1 MNGTITISQRRE
13 NNIAKSVDRI
23 LLGDR
28 LVSARVLASLLG
40 RIISGGA
47 VFGNICRLMT
57 RYCSISV
64 TSAQGLGHEVLS

>member
-47 VFGNICRLMT
+47 RFLVIFPD
-57 RYCSISV
+57 S
-64 TSAQGLGHEVLS
+64 